1 MSQMQI
7 WESYRSLTRDSSV
20 KNKGIK
26 SDTFSRIVNY
36 AKPLNKDIS
45 YLIVIV
51 IVDAFLVVAQPLLF
65 KRIVDDGISAGNR
78 QIVITTAVLVAI
90 LAILSAGLSIVERL
104 FSSRIGEGL
113 ILTLR
118 SQVFDHVQSQPI
130 AFFTRTQTGSLIS
143 RVNGDVIGAQQA
155 FTSTLSGIV
164 SNGIS
169 LVVVLGTMF
178 FLSWTITLTSLVL
191 LPIFLIPAKYMGKKV
206 QSLSREQM
214 NLNSQMSQT
223 MNEKF
228 NVSGALLAKL
238 FGSPDKESNNFFVKA
253 SRVKD
258 IGIKIAMTNRIFFVA
273 LTTVATIATAIVYG
287 LGGVLVVDQTLTL
300 GTLLALT
307 ALLGRLYGPLTG
319 LSNVRVDVMTA
330 LVSFERVFEIL
341 DLKPIIKDPVSPSKL
356 PEGPLGIEFKNVSF
370 VYPTRKEVGIESL
383 ELANEDG
390 ASESNNEI
398 LKNLSIVMKPGTMT
412 ALVGPS
418 GSGKT
423 TISQLIS
430 RLYDPTKGEILL
442 GNVNIKQLS
451 REDIRD
457 NIGVVTQDS
466 HLFHDTIKNNLLY
479 AKSNAT
485 ENEMWHA
492 LESAQIK
499 EFISELPEKLNT
511 VVGDRGYRLSGGE
524 KQRIAIARVFLKQ
537 PRIIILDEATAHL
550 DNESEAEVQKA
561 LSSVLINRTSVV
573 IAHRLSTV
581 VAADQIAVIK
591 DGELLALD
599 THQNLL
605 VKNSLYADL
614 YNKQFEKTT

>member
-1 MSQMQI
+1 M

-26 SDTFSRIVNY
+26 SDTFNRIVKY

-45 YLIVIV
+45 YLVVIV

-78 QIVITTAVLVAI
+78 EVVITTALLVAV

-206 QSLSREQM
+206 QALSREQM

-228 NVSGALLAKL
+228 NVAGALLAKL

-253 SRVKD
+253 ERVKD

-287 LGGVLVVDQTLTL
+287 LGGVLVVDQALTL
-300 GTLLALT
+300 GTLLALA

-341 DLKPIIKDPVSPSKL
+341 DLKPLIKDPEVSKKL
-356 PEGPLGIEFKNVSF
+356 PEGPLGIRFKNVSF
-370 VYPTRKEVGIESL
+370 IYPTRKEVGIESL
-383 ELANEDG
+383 ELAKEDT
-390 ASESNNEI
+390 SLESNTEI
-398 LKNLSIVMKPGTMT
+398 LKNISIEMKPGTMT

-430 RLYDPTKGEILL
+430 RLYDPTKGEVLV
-442 GNVNIKQLS
+442 GEVNLKELS
-451 REDIRD
+451 RRDIRD
-457 NIGVVTQDS
+457 TIGVVTQDS

-479 AKSNAT
+479 AKSDAN
-485 ENEMWHA
+485 ENEIWQA

-499 EFISELPEKLNT
+499 DFVSDLPEKLNT

-581 VAADQIAVIK
+581 VSADQIAVIK

-605 VKNSLYADL
+605 MKNSVYADL
-614 YNKQFEKTT
+614 YNKQFEKSN

>member
-1 MSQMQI
+1 M

-26 SDTFSRIVNY
+26 SDTFNRIVKY

-45 YLIVIV
+45 YLVVIV

-65 KRIVDDGISAGNR
+65 KRIVDDGISAGDR
-78 QIVITTAVLVAI
+78 QIVITTAILVAI
-90 LAILSAGLSIVERL
+90 LAILSAGLSIIERL

-118 SQVFDHVQSQPI
+118 SQVFDHVQAQPI

-206 QSLSREQM
+206 QALSREQM

-228 NVSGALLAKL
+228 NVAGALLAKL

-253 SRVKD
+253 ERVKD

-287 LGGVLVVDQTLTL
+287 LGGVLVVDQALTL
-300 GTLLALT
+300 GTLLALA

-341 DLKPIIKDPVSPSKL
+341 DLKPLIKDPEISKSL
-356 PEGPLGIEFKNVSF
+356 PEGPLGVQFKNVSF
-370 VYPTRKEVGIESL
+370 IYPTRKEVGIESL
-383 ELANEDG
+383 ELANEDN
-390 ASESNNEI
+390 SIESNAEI
-398 LKNLSIVMKPGTMT
+398 LKNISLDMKPGTMT

-423 TISQLIS
+423 TISQLVS
-430 RLYDPTKGEILL
+430 RLYDPTKGEILI
-442 GNVNIKQLS
+442 GNINLKDLNRRS
-451 REDIRD
+451 IRD
-457 NIGVVTQDS
+457 TIGVVTQDS
-466 HLFHDTIKNNLLY
+466 HLFHDSIKNNLLY
-479 AKSNAT
+479 AKSDA
-485 ENEMWHA
+485 NEDEIWKA

-499 EFISELPEKLNT
+499 DFIAELPEKLNT

-550 DNESEAEVQKA
+550 DNESEAQVQKA
-561 LSSVLINRTSVV
+561 LSSVLFNRTSLV
-573 IAHRLSTV
+573 IAHRLSTIV
-581 VAADQIAVIK
+581 SADQIAVIK

-605 VKNSLYADL
+605 LKNSVYADL
-614 YNKQFEKTT
+614 YQKQFDKAI

>member
-1 MSQMQI
+1 M

-26 SDTFSRIVNY
+26 SDTFNRIVKY

-45 YLIVIV
+45 FLVVIV

-78 QIVITTAVLVAI
+78 QIVITTAILVAI
-90 LAILSAGLSIVERL
+90 LAILSAGLSIIERL

-118 SQVFDHVQSQPI
+118 SQVFDHVQAQPI

-206 QSLSREQM
+206 QALSREQM

-228 NVSGALLAKL
+228 NVAGALLAKL

-253 SRVKD
+253 ERVKD

-287 LGGVLVVDQTLTL
+287 LGGVLVVDQALTL
-300 GTLLALT
+300 GTLLALA

-341 DLKPIIKDPVSPSKL
+341 DLKPLIKDPEISKSL
-356 PEGPLGIEFKNVSF
+356 PEGSLGVQFKNVSF
-370 VYPTRKEVGIESL
+370 IYPTRKEVGIESL
-383 ELANEDG
+383 ELANEDN
-390 ASESNNEI
+390 SIESNAEI
-398 LKNLSIVMKPGTMT
+398 LKNISLDMKPGTMT

-423 TISQLIS
+423 TISQLVS
-430 RLYDPTKGEILL
+430 RLYDPTKGEILI
-442 GNVNIKQLS
+442 GNINLKDLNRRS
-451 REDIRD
+451 IRD
-457 NIGVVTQDS
+457 TIGVVTQDS
-466 HLFHDTIKNNLLY
+466 HLFHDSIKNNLLY
-479 AKSNAT
+479 AKSDA
-485 ENEMWHA
+485 NEDEIWKA

-499 EFISELPEKLNT
+499 DFIAELPEKLNT

-550 DNESEAEVQKA
+550 DNESEAQVQKA
-561 LSSVLINRTSVV
+561 LSSVLFNRTSLV
-573 IAHRLSTV
+573 IAHRLSTIV
-581 VAADQIAVIK
+581 SADQIAVIK

-605 VKNSLYADL
+605 LKNSVYADL
-614 YNKQFEKTT
+614 YQKQFDKAI

>member
-1 MSQMQI
+1 M

-45 YLIVIV
+45 YLILIV

-287 LGGVLVVDQTLTL
+287 LGGVLVVEQTLTL

-383 ELANEDG
+383 VLANEDG

-398 LKNLSIVMKPGTMT
+398 LKNISIVMKPGTMT

>member
-1 MSQMQI
+1 M

-287 LGGVLVVDQTLTL
+287 LGGVLVVEQTLTL

-398 LKNLSIVMKPGTMT
+398 LKNISIVMKPGTMT

-430 RLYDPTKGEILL
+430 RLYDPTKGEILI

>member
-1 MSQMQI
+1 MSQMQM

-26 SDTFSRIVNY
+26 SDTFNRIVKY

-45 YLIVIV
+45 YLVVIV

-65 KRIVDDGISAGNR
+65 KRIVDDGISASNR
-78 QIVITTAVLVAI
+78 EIVITTALLVAV

-206 QSLSREQM
+206 QALSREQM

-228 NVSGALLAKL
+228 NVAGALLAKL

-253 SRVKD
+253 ERVKD

-287 LGGVLVVDQTLTL
+287 LGGVLVVDQALTL
-300 GTLLALT
+300 GTLLALA

-341 DLKPIIKDPVSPSKL
+341 DLKPLIKDPEVSKKL
-356 PEGPLGIEFKNVSF
+356 PEGPLGIRFKNVSF
-370 VYPTRKEVGIESL
+370 IYPTRKEVGIESL
-383 ELANEDG
+383 ELAKEDT
-390 ASESNNEI
+390 SLESNTEI
-398 LKNLSIVMKPGTMT
+398 LKNISIEMKPGTMT

-430 RLYDPTKGEILL
+430 RLYDPTKGEVLV
-442 GNVNIKQLS
+442 GEVNLKELS
-451 REDIRD
+451 RRDIRD
-457 NIGVVTQDS
+457 TIGVVTQDS

-479 AKSNAT
+479 AKSDST
-485 ENEMWHA
+485 ENEIWQA

-499 EFISELPEKLNT
+499 DFVSDLPEKLNT

-581 VAADQIAVIK
+581 VSADQIAVIK

-605 VKNSLYADL
+605 MKNSVYADL
-614 YNKQFEKTT
+614 YNKQFEKSN

>member
-1 MSQMQI
+1 M

-26 SDTFSRIVNY
+26 SDTFNRIVKY

-45 YLIVIV
+45 YLVVIV

-78 QIVITTAVLVAI
+78 EVVITTALLVAV

-206 QSLSREQM
+206 QALSREQM

-228 NVSGALLAKL
+228 NVAGALLAKL

-253 SRVKD
+253 ERVKD

-287 LGGVLVVDQTLTL
+287 LGGVLVVDQALTL
-300 GTLLALT
+300 GTLLALA

-341 DLKPIIKDPVSPSKL
+341 DLKPLIKDPEVSKKL
-356 PEGPLGIEFKNVSF
+356 PEGPLGIRFKNVSF
-370 VYPTRKEVGIESL
+370 IYPTRKEVGIESL
-383 ELANEDG
+383 ELTKEDT
-390 ASESNNEI
+390 SLESNTEI
-398 LKNLSIVMKPGTMT
+398 LKNISIEMKPGTMT

-430 RLYDPTKGEILL
+430 RLYDPTKGEVLV
-442 GNVNIKQLS
+442 GEVNLKELS
-451 REDIRD
+451 RRDIRD
-457 NIGVVTQDS
+457 TIGVVTQDS

-479 AKSNAT
+479 AKSDST
-485 ENEMWHA
+485 ENEIWQA

-499 EFISELPEKLNT
+499 DFVSDLPEKLNT

-581 VAADQIAVIK
+581 VSADQIAVIK

-605 VKNSLYADL
+605 LKNSVYADL
-614 YNKQFEKTT
+614 YNKQFEKSN

>member
-1 MSQMQI
+1 MSQMQM

-26 SDTFSRIVNY
+26 SDTFNRIVKY

-45 YLIVIV
+45 YLVVIV

-78 QIVITTAVLVAI
+78 EIVITTALLVAV

-206 QSLSREQM
+206 QALSREQM

-228 NVSGALLAKL
+228 NVAGALLAKL
-238 FGSPDKESNNFFVKA
+238 FGSPDKESINFFVKA
-253 SRVKD
+253 ERVKD

-287 LGGVLVVDQTLTL
+287 LGGVLVVDQALTL
-300 GTLLALT
+300 GTLLALA

-341 DLKPIIKDPVSPSKL
+341 DLKPLIKDPEVSKKL
-356 PEGPLGIEFKNVSF
+356 PEGPLGIRFKNVSF
-370 VYPTRKEVGIESL
+370 IYPTRKEVGIESL
-383 ELANEDG
+383 ELAKEDT
-390 ASESNNEI
+390 SLESNTEI
-398 LKNLSIVMKPGTMT
+398 LKNISIEMKPGTMT

-430 RLYDPTKGEILL
+430 RLYDPTKGEVLV
-442 GNVNIKQLS
+442 GEVNLKELS
-451 REDIRD
+451 RKDIRD
-457 NIGVVTQDS
+457 TIGVVTQDS

-479 AKSNAT
+479 AKSDAN
-485 ENEMWHA
+485 ENEIWQA

-499 EFISELPEKLNT
+499 DFVSDLPEKLNT

-581 VAADQIAVIK
+581 VSADQIAVIK

-605 VKNSLYADL
+605 LKNSVYADL
-614 YNKQFEKTT
+614 YNKQFEKSN

>member
-1 MSQMQI
+1 M

-26 SDTFSRIVNY
+26 SDTFNRIVKY

-45 YLIVIV
+45 YLVVIV

-78 QIVITTAVLVAI
+78 EIVITTALLVAV

-206 QSLSREQM
+206 QALSREQM

-228 NVSGALLAKL
+228 NVAGALLAKL

-253 SRVKD
+253 ERVKD

-287 LGGVLVVDQTLTL
+287 LGGVLVVDQALTL
-300 GTLLALT
+300 GTLLALA

-341 DLKPIIKDPVSPSKL
+341 DLKPLIKDPEVSKKL
-356 PEGPLGIEFKNVSF
+356 PEGPLGIRFKNVSF
-370 VYPTRKEVGIESL
+370 IYPTRKEVGIESL
-383 ELANEDG
+383 ELTKEDT
-390 ASESNNEI
+390 SLESNTEI
-398 LKNLSIVMKPGTMT
+398 LKNISIEMKPGTMT

-430 RLYDPTKGEILL
+430 RLYDPTKGEVLV
-442 GNVNIKQLS
+442 GEVNLKELS
-451 REDIRD
+451 RRDIRD
-457 NIGVVTQDS
+457 TIGVVTQDS

-479 AKSNAT
+479 AKSDST
-485 ENEMWHA
+485 ENEIWQA

-499 EFISELPEKLNT
+499 DFVSDLPEKLNT

-581 VAADQIAVIK
+581 VSADQIAVIK

-605 VKNSLYADL
+605 LKNSVYADL
-614 YNKQFEKTT
+614 YNKQFEKSN

>member
-1 MSQMQI
+1 M

-383 ELANEDG
+383 VLANEDG

>member
-1 MSQMQI
+1 M

-26 SDTFSRIVNY
+26 SDTFNRIVKY

-45 YLIVIV
+45 YLVVIV

-78 QIVITTAVLVAI
+78 QIVITTAILVAI
-90 LAILSAGLSIVERL
+90 LAVLSAGLSIIERL

-118 SQVFDHVQSQPI
+118 SQVFDHVQAQPV

-206 QSLSREQM
+206 QALSREQM

-228 NVSGALLAKL
+228 NVAGALLAKL

-253 SRVKD
+253 ERVKD

-287 LGGVLVVDQTLTL
+287 LGGVLVVDQALTL
-300 GTLLALT
+300 GTLLALA

-341 DLKPIIKDPVSPSKL
+341 DLKPLIKDPEISKSL
-356 PEGPLGIEFKNVSF
+356 PEGPLGVQFKNVSF
-370 VYPTRKEVGIESL
+370 IYPTRKEVGIESL
-383 ELANEDG
+383 ELANEDN
-390 ASESNNEI
+390 SIESNAEI
-398 LKNLSIVMKPGTMT
+398 LKNISLNMKPGTMT

-423 TISQLIS
+423 TISQLVS
-430 RLYDPTKGEILL
+430 RLYDPTKGEILI
-442 GNVNIKQLS
+442 GNINLKDLNRRS
-451 REDIRD
+451 IRD
-457 NIGVVTQDS
+457 TIGVVTQDS

-479 AKSNAT
+479 AKSDA
-485 ENEMWHA
+485 NEDEIWKA

-499 EFISELPEKLNT
+499 DFIAELPEKLNT

-550 DNESEAEVQKA
+550 DNESEAQVQKA
-561 LSSVLINRTSVV
+561 LSSVLFNRTSLV
-573 IAHRLSTV
+573 IAHRLSTIV
-581 VAADQIAVIK
+581 SADQIAVIK
-591 DGELLALD
+591 DGELLDLD

-605 VKNSLYADL
+605 LKNSVYADL
-614 YNKQFEKTT
+614 YQKQFDKAI

>member
-1 MSQMQI
+1 M

-287 LGGVLVVDQTLTL
+287 LGGVLVVEQTLTL

-398 LKNLSIVMKPGTMT
+398 LKNISIVMKPGTMT

-442 GNVNIKQLS
+442 GNVNIKQIS

>member
-1 MSQMQI
+1 M

-26 SDTFSRIVNY
+26 SDTFNRIVKY

-45 YLIVIV
+45 FLVVIV

-78 QIVITTAVLVAI
+78 QIVITTAILVAI
-90 LAILSAGLSIVERL
+90 LAILSAGLSIIERL

-118 SQVFDHVQSQPI
+118 SQVFDHVQAQPV

-206 QSLSREQM
+206 QALSREQM

-228 NVSGALLAKL
+228 NVAGALLAKL

-253 SRVKD
+253 ERVKD

-287 LGGVLVVDQTLTL
+287 LGGVLVVDQALTL
-300 GTLLALT
+300 GTLLALA

-341 DLKPIIKDPVSPSKL
+341 DLKPLIKDPEISKSL
-356 PEGPLGIEFKNVSF
+356 PEGPLGVQFKNVSF
-370 VYPTRKEVGIESL
+370 IYPTRKEVGIESL
-383 ELANEDG
+383 ELANEDN
-390 ASESNNEI
+390 SIESNAEI
-398 LKNLSIVMKPGTMT
+398 LKNISLDMKPGTMT

-423 TISQLIS
+423 TISQLVS
-430 RLYDPTKGEILL
+430 RLYDPTKGEILI
-442 GNVNIKQLS
+442 GNINLKDLNRRS
-451 REDIRD
+451 IRD
-457 NIGVVTQDS
+457 TIGVVTQDS

-479 AKSNAT
+479 AKSDA
-485 ENEMWHA
+485 NEDEIWKA

-499 EFISELPEKLNT
+499 DFIAELPEKLNT

-550 DNESEAEVQKA
+550 DNESEAQVQKA
-561 LSSVLINRTSVV
+561 LSSVLFNRTSLV
-573 IAHRLSTV
+573 IAHRLSTIV
-581 VAADQIAVIK
+581 SADQIAVIK

-605 VKNSLYADL
+605 LKNSVYADL
-614 YNKQFEKTT
+614 YQKQFDKAI

>member
-1 MSQMQI
+1 M
-7 WESYRSLTRDSSV
+7 WESYRSLIRDSSV

-26 SDTFSRIVNY
+26 SDTFNRIVKY

-45 YLIVIV
+45 YLVVIV

-78 QIVITTAVLVAI
+78 EIVITTALLVAV

-206 QSLSREQM
+206 QALSREQM

-228 NVSGALLAKL
+228 NVAGALLAKL

-253 SRVKD
+253 ERVKD

-287 LGGVLVVDQTLTL
+287 LGGVLVVDQALTL
-300 GTLLALT
+300 GTLLALA

-341 DLKPIIKDPVSPSKL
+341 DLKPLIKDPEVSKKL
-356 PEGPLGIEFKNVSF
+356 PEGPLGIRFKNVSF
-370 VYPTRKEVGIESL
+370 IYPTRKEVGIESL
-383 ELANEDG
+383 ELAKEDT
-390 ASESNNEI
+390 SLESNTEI
-398 LKNLSIVMKPGTMT
+398 LKNISIEMKPGTMT

-423 TISQLIS
+423 TMSQLIT
-430 RLYDPTKGEILL
+430 RLYDPTKGEVLV
-442 GNVNIKQLS
+442 GEVNLKELS
-451 REDIRD
+451 RRDIRD
-457 NIGVVTQDS
+457 TIGVVTQDS

-479 AKSNAT
+479 AKSDST
-485 ENEMWHA
+485 ENEIWQA

-499 EFISELPEKLNT
+499 DFVSDLPEKLNT

-581 VAADQIAVIK
+581 VSADQIAVIK

-605 VKNSLYADL
+605 LKNSVYADL
-614 YNKQFEKTT
+614 YNKQFEKSN

>member
-1 MSQMQI
+1 M

-26 SDTFSRIVNY
+26 SDTFNRIVKY

-45 YLIVIV
+45 YLVVIV

-78 QIVITTAVLVAI
+78 EVVITTALLVAL

-206 QSLSREQM
+206 QALSREQM

-228 NVSGALLAKL
+228 NVAGALLAKL

-253 SRVKD
+253 ERVKD

-287 LGGVLVVDQTLTL
+287 LGGVLVVDQALTL
-300 GTLLALT
+300 GTLLALA

-341 DLKPIIKDPVSPSKL
+341 DLKPLIKDPEVSKKL
-356 PEGPLGIEFKNVSF
+356 PEGPLGIRFKNVSF
-370 VYPTRKEVGIESL
+370 IYPTRKEVGIESL
-383 ELANEDG
+383 ELAKEDT
-390 ASESNNEI
+390 SLESNTEI
-398 LKNLSIVMKPGTMT
+398 LKNISIEMKPGTMT

-430 RLYDPTKGEILL
+430 RLYDPTKGEVLV
-442 GNVNIKQLS
+442 GEVNLKELS
-451 REDIRD
+451 RRDIRD
-457 NIGVVTQDS
+457 TIGVVTQDS

-479 AKSNAT
+479 AKSDST
-485 ENEMWHA
+485 ENEIWQA

-499 EFISELPEKLNT
+499 DFVSDLPEKLNT

-581 VAADQIAVIK
+581 VSADQIAVIK

-605 VKNSLYADL
+605 LKNSVYADL
-614 YNKQFEKTT
+614 YNKQFEKSN

>member
-1 MSQMQI
+1 M

-26 SDTFSRIVNY
+26 SDTFNRIVKY

-45 YLIVIV
+45 FLVVIV

-78 QIVITTAVLVAI
+78 QIVITTAILVAI
-90 LAILSAGLSIVERL
+90 LAILSAGLSIIERL

-118 SQVFDHVQSQPI
+118 SQVFDHVQAQPI

-206 QSLSREQM
+206 QALSREQM

-228 NVSGALLAKL
+228 NVAGALLAKL

-253 SRVKD
+253 ERVKD

-287 LGGVLVVDQTLTL
+287 LGGVLVVDQALTL
-300 GTLLALT
+300 GTLLALA

-341 DLKPIIKDPVSPSKL
+341 DLKPLIKDPEISKSL
-356 PEGPLGIEFKNVSF
+356 PEGPLGVQFKNVSF
-370 VYPTRKEVGIESL
+370 IYPTRKEVGIESL
-383 ELANEDG
+383 ELANEDN
-390 ASESNNEI
+390 SIESNAEI
-398 LKNLSIVMKPGTMT
+398 LKNISLDMKPGTMT

-423 TISQLIS
+423 TISQLVS
-430 RLYDPTKGEILL
+430 RLYDPTKGEILI
-442 GNVNIKQLS
+442 GNINLKELNRRS
-451 REDIRD
+451 IRD
-457 NIGVVTQDS
+457 TIGVVTQDS

-479 AKSNAT
+479 AKSDA
-485 ENEMWHA
+485 NEDEIWKA

-499 EFISELPEKLNT
+499 DFIAELPEKLNT

-550 DNESEAEVQKA
+550 DNESEAQVQKA
-561 LSSVLINRTSVV
+561 LSSVLFNRTSLV
-573 IAHRLSTV
+573 IAHRLSTIV
-581 VAADQIAVIK
+581 SADQIAVIK

-605 VKNSLYADL
+605 LKNSVYADL
-614 YNKQFEKTT
+614 YQKQFDKAI

>member
-1 MSQMQI
+1 M

-26 SDTFSRIVNY
+26 SDTFNRIVKY

-45 YLIVIV
+45 YLVVIV

-78 QIVITTAVLVAI
+78 EIVITTALLVAV

-206 QSLSREQM
+206 QALSREQM

-228 NVSGALLAKL
+228 NVAGALLAKL

-253 SRVKD
+253 ERVKD

-287 LGGVLVVDQTLTL
+287 LGGVLVVDQALTL
-300 GTLLALT
+300 GTLLALA

-341 DLKPIIKDPVSPSKL
+341 DLKPLIKDPEVSKKL
-356 PEGPLGIEFKNVSF
+356 PEGPLGIRLKNVSF
-370 VYPTRKEVGIESL
+370 IYPTRKEVGIESL
-383 ELANEDG
+383 ELAKEDT
-390 ASESNNEI
+390 SLESNTEI
-398 LKNLSIVMKPGTMT
+398 LKNISIEMKPGTMT

-430 RLYDPTKGEILL
+430 RLYDPTKGEVLV
-442 GNVNIKQLS
+442 GEVNLKELS
-451 REDIRD
+451 RRDIRD
-457 NIGVVTQDS
+457 TIGVVTQDS

-479 AKSNAT
+479 AKSDST
-485 ENEMWHA
+485 ENEIWQA

-499 EFISELPEKLNT
+499 DFVSDLPEKLNT

-581 VAADQIAVIK
+581 VSADQIAVIK

-605 VKNSLYADL
+605 LKNSVYADL
-614 YNKQFEKTT
+614 YNKQFEKSN

>member
-1 MSQMQI
+1 M

-287 LGGVLVVDQTLTL
+287 LGGVLVVEQTLTL

-398 LKNLSIVMKPGTMT
+398 LKNISIVMKPGTMT

-511 VVGDRGYRLSGGE
+511 VVGDRGFRLSGGE

>member
-1 MSQMQI
+1 M

-26 SDTFSRIVNY
+26 SDTFNRIVKY

-45 YLIVIV
+45 YLVVIV

-78 QIVITTAVLVAI
+78 EIVITTALLVAV

-206 QSLSREQM
+206 QALSREQM

-228 NVSGALLAKL
+228 NVAGALLAKL

-253 SRVKD
+253 ERVKD

-273 LTTVATIATAIVYG
+273 LMTVATIATAIVYG
-287 LGGVLVVDQTLTL
+287 LGGVLVVDQALTL
-300 GTLLALT
+300 GTLLALA

-341 DLKPIIKDPVSPSKL
+341 DLKPLIKDPEVSKKL
-356 PEGPLGIEFKNVSF
+356 PEGPLGIRFKNVSF
-370 VYPTRKEVGIESL
+370 IYPTRKEVGIESL
-383 ELANEDG
+383 ELAKEDT
-390 ASESNNEI
+390 SLESNTEI
-398 LKNLSIVMKPGTMT
+398 LKNISIAMKPGTMT

-430 RLYDPTKGEILL
+430 RLYDPTKGEVLV
-442 GNVNIKQLS
+442 GEVNLKELS
-451 REDIRD
+451 RRDIRD
-457 NIGVVTQDS
+457 TIGVVTQDS

-479 AKSNAT
+479 AKSDST
-485 ENEMWHA
+485 ENEIWQA

-499 EFISELPEKLNT
+499 DFVSDLPEKLNT

-581 VAADQIAVIK
+581 VSADQIAVIK

-605 VKNSLYADL
+605 LKNSVYADL
-614 YNKQFEKTT
+614 YNKQFEKSN

>member
-1 MSQMQI
+1 M

-26 SDTFSRIVNY
+26 SDTFNRIVKY

-45 YLIVIV
+45 YLVVIV

-78 QIVITTAVLVAI
+78 EIVITTALLVAV

-206 QSLSREQM
+206 QALSREQM

-228 NVSGALLAKL
+228 NVAGALLAKL

-253 SRVKD
+253 ERVKD

-287 LGGVLVVDQTLTL
+287 LGGVLVVDQALTL
-300 GTLLALT
+300 GTLLALA

-341 DLKPIIKDPVSPSKL
+341 DLKPLIKDPEVSKKL
-356 PEGPLGIEFKNVSF
+356 PEGPLGIRFKNVSF
-370 VYPTRKEVGIESL
+370 IYPTRKEVGIESL
-383 ELANEDG
+383 ELAKEDT
-390 ASESNNEI
+390 SLESNTEI
-398 LKNLSIVMKPGTMT
+398 LKNISIEMKPGTMT

-430 RLYDPTKGEILL
+430 RLYDPTKGEVLV
-442 GNVNIKQLS
+442 GEVNLKELS
-451 REDIRD
+451 RKDIRD
-457 NIGVVTQDS
+457 TIGVVTQDS

-479 AKSNAT
+479 AKSDAN
-485 ENEMWHA
+485 ENEIWQA

-499 EFISELPEKLNT
+499 DFVSDLPEKLNT

-581 VAADQIAVIK
+581 VSADQIAVIK

-605 VKNSLYADL
+605 MKNSVYADL
-614 YNKQFEKTT
+614 YNKQFEKSN

>member
-1 MSQMQI
+1 M

-26 SDTFSRIVNY
+26 SDTFNRIVKY

-45 YLIVIV
+45 YLVVIV

-78 QIVITTAVLVAI
+78 EIVITTALLVAV

-206 QSLSREQM
+206 QALSREQM

-228 NVSGALLAKL
+228 NVAGALLAKL

-253 SRVKD
+253 ERVKD

-287 LGGVLVVDQTLTL
+287 LGGVLVVDQALTL
-300 GTLLALT
+300 GTLLALA

-341 DLKPIIKDPVSPSKL
+341 DLKPLIKDPEVSKTL
-356 PEGPLGIEFKNVSF
+356 PEGPLGIRFKNVSF
-370 VYPTRKEVGIESL
+370 IYPTRKEVGIESL
-383 ELANEDG
+383 ELAKEDT
-390 ASESNNEI
+390 SLESNTEI
-398 LKNLSIVMKPGTMT
+398 LKNISIEMKPGTMT

-430 RLYDPTKGEILL
+430 RLYDPTKGEVLV
-442 GNVNIKQLS
+442 GEVNLKELS
-451 REDIRD
+451 RKDIRD
-457 NIGVVTQDS
+457 TIGVVTQDS

-479 AKSNAT
+479 AKSDAN
-485 ENEMWHA
+485 ENEIWQA

-499 EFISELPEKLNT
+499 DFVSDLPEKLNT

-581 VAADQIAVIK
+581 VSADQIAVIK

-605 VKNSLYADL
+605 MKNSVYADL
-614 YNKQFEKTT
+614 YNKQFEKSN

>member
-1 MSQMQI
+1 M

-26 SDTFSRIVNY
+26 SDTFNRIVKY
-36 AKPLNKDIS
+36 AKPLNRDIS
-45 YLIVIV
+45 YLVLIV

-78 QIVITTAVLVAI
+78 QIVITTAVLVAV
-90 LAILSAGLSIVERL
+90 LAILSAGLSIIERL

-169 LVVVLGTMF
+169 LAVVLGTMF
-178 FLSWTITLTSLVL
+178 FLSWSITLTSLVL

-228 NVSGALLAKL
+228 NVAGALLAKL
-238 FGSPDKESNNFFVKA
+238 FGSPDKESNNFYVKA
-253 SRVKD
+253 ARVKD

-287 LGGVLVVDQTLTL
+287 LGGVLVVDQALTL
-300 GTLLALT
+300 GTLLALA

-341 DLKPIIKDPVSPSKL
+341 DLRPLIKDPEVSKTL
-356 PEGPLGIEFKNVSF
+356 PQGPLEIQFKNVSF
-370 VYPTRKEVGIESL
+370 IYPTRKEVGIESL
-383 ELANEDG
+383 ELNKEDTTI
-390 ASESNNEI
+390 ESNIEI
-398 LKNLSIVMKPGTMT
+398 LKNISIEMKPGTMT

-423 TISQLIS
+423 TISQLI
-430 RLYDPTKGEILL
+430 
-442 GNVNIKQLS
+442 
-451 REDIRD
+451 
-457 NIGVVTQDS
+457 
-466 HLFHDTIKNNLLY
+466 
-479 AKSNAT
+479 
-485 ENEMWHA
+485 
-492 LESAQIK
+492 
-499 EFISELPEKLNT
+499 
-511 VVGDRGYRLSGGE
+511 
-524 KQRIAIARVFLKQ
+524 
-537 PRIIILDEATAHL
+537 
-550 DNESEAEVQKA
+550 
-561 LSSVLINRTSVV
+561 
-573 IAHRLSTV
+573 
-581 VAADQIAVIK
+581 
-591 DGELLALD
+591 
-599 THQNLL
+599 
-605 VKNSLYADL
+605 
-614 YNKQFEKTT
+614 

>member
-1 MSQMQI
+1 M

-45 YLIVIV
+45 YLIIIV

-605 VKNSLYADL
+605 IKNSLYADL

>member
-1 MSQMQI
+1 MSQMQM

-20 KNKGIK
+20 KKKGIK
-26 SDTFSRIVNY
+26 SDTFGRIVDY

-45 YLIVIV
+45 FLVLIVI
-51 IVDAFLVVAQPLLF
+51 IDAFLVVAQPLLF
-65 KRIVDDGISAGNR
+65 KRIVDNGISAGNK
-78 QIVITTAVLVAI
+78 QIVISTAILVAI

-238 FGSPDKESNNFFVKA
+238 FGSPEKESNNFFVKA

-287 LGGVLVVDQTLTL
+287 LGGVLVVEQTLTL

-341 DLKPIIKDPVSPSKL
+341 DLKPLIKDPVSPRKL
-356 PEGPLGIEFKNVSF
+356 PDGPLGIEFKNVSF

-383 ELANEDG
+383 ELAND
-390 ASESNNEI
+390 ESSIESSNEI
-398 LKNLSIVMKPGTMT
+398 LKNISIVMKPGTMT

-442 GNVNIKQLS
+442 GTVNIKEIS

-485 ENEMWHA
+485 EDEMWDA

-605 VKNSLYADL
+605 MKNSVYADL
-614 YNKQFEKTT
+614 YNKQFEKSI

>member
-1 MSQMQI
+1 M

-26 SDTFSRIVNY
+26 SDTFNRIVKY

-45 YLIVIV
+45 YLVVIV

-78 QIVITTAVLVAI
+78 EIVITTALLVAV

-130 AFFTRTQTGSLIS
+130 VFFTRTQTGSLIS

-206 QSLSREQM
+206 QALSREQM

-228 NVSGALLAKL
+228 NVAGALLAKL

-253 SRVKD
+253 ERVKD

-287 LGGVLVVDQTLTL
+287 LGGVLVVDQALTL
-300 GTLLALT
+300 GTLLALA

-341 DLKPIIKDPVSPSKL
+341 DLKPLIKDPEVSKKL
-356 PEGPLGIEFKNVSF
+356 PEGPLGIRFKNVSF
-370 VYPTRKEVGIESL
+370 IYPTRKEVGIESL
-383 ELANEDG
+383 ELAKEDT
-390 ASESNNEI
+390 SLESNTEI
-398 LKNLSIVMKPGTMT
+398 LKNISIEMKPGTMT

-430 RLYDPTKGEILL
+430 RLYDPTKGEVLV
-442 GNVNIKQLS
+442 GEVNLKELS
-451 REDIRD
+451 RRDIRD
-457 NIGVVTQDS
+457 TIGVVTQDS

-479 AKSNAT
+479 AKSDST
-485 ENEMWHA
+485 ENEIWQA

-499 EFISELPEKLNT
+499 DFVSDLPEKLNT

-581 VAADQIAVIK
+581 VSADQIAVIK
-591 DGELLALD
+591 DGELLSLD

-605 VKNSLYADL
+605 MKNSVYADL
-614 YNKQFEKTT
+614 YNKQFEKSN

>member
-26 SDTFSRIVNY
+26 SDTFNRIVRY
-36 AKPLNKDIS
+36 AKPLNKDIT
-45 YLIVIV
+45 YLVLIV

-65 KRIVDDGISAGNR
+65 KRIVDDGISAGNK
-78 QIVITTAVLVAI
+78 QIVITTAVLVAV
-90 LAILSAGLSIVERL
+90 LAILSAGLSIIERL

-178 FLSWTITLTSLVL
+178 FLSWSITLTSLVL

-206 QSLSREQM
+206 QALSREQM

-238 FGSPDKESNNFFVKA
+238 FGSPEKESKNFFEKA

-287 LGGVLVVDQTLTL
+287 LGGVLVVEKTLTI
-300 GTLLALT
+300 GTLLALA

-341 DLKPIIKDPVSPSKL
+341 DLKPLIKDPVAPKKL
-356 PEGPLGIEFKNVSF
+356 PDSPLGIEFKNVTF
-370 VYPTRKEVGIESL
+370 IYPTRKEVGIESL
-383 ELANEDG
+383 ELTNQEN
-390 ASESNNEI
+390 SIESNTEV
-398 LKNLSIVMKPGTMT
+398 LKNISLVMKPGSMT

-423 TISQLIS
+423 TLSQLIS
-430 RLYDPTKGEILL
+430 RIYDPTSGEVLI
-442 GNVNIKQLS
+442 GDTNVKDIS
-451 REDIRD
+451 RIDIRD

-479 AKSNAT
+479 AKSTAS
-485 ENEMWHA
+485 EDEMWQA

-581 VAADQIAVIK
+581 ISADQIAVIK
-591 DGELLALD
+591 DGELIALD

-605 VKNSLYADL
+605 ATNSVYADL
-614 YNKQFEKTT
+614 YNKQFEKSI

>member
-1 MSQMQI
+1 M

-26 SDTFSRIVNY
+26 SDTFNRIVKY

-45 YLIVIV
+45 YLVVIV

-78 QIVITTAVLVAI
+78 EVVITTALLVAV

-206 QSLSREQM
+206 QALSREQM

-228 NVSGALLAKL
+228 NVAGALLAKL

-253 SRVKD
+253 ERVKD

-287 LGGVLVVDQTLTL
+287 LGGVLVVDQALTL
-300 GTLLALT
+300 GTLLALA

-341 DLKPIIKDPVSPSKL
+341 DLKPLIKDPEVSKKL
-356 PEGPLGIEFKNVSF
+356 PEGPLGIRFKNVSF
-370 VYPTRKEVGIESL
+370 IYPTRKEVGIESL
-383 ELANEDG
+383 ELAKEDT
-390 ASESNNEI
+390 SLESNTEI
-398 LKNLSIVMKPGTMT
+398 LKNISIEMKPGTMT

-430 RLYDPTKGEILL
+430 RLYDPTKGEVLV
-442 GNVNIKQLS
+442 GEVNLKELS
-451 REDIRD
+451 RRDIRD
-457 NIGVVTQDS
+457 TIGVVTQDS

-479 AKSNAT
+479 AKSDST
-485 ENEMWHA
+485 ENEIWQA

-499 EFISELPEKLNT
+499 DFVSDLPEKLNT

-581 VAADQIAVIK
+581 VSADQIAVIK

-605 VKNSLYADL
+605 LKNSVYADL
-614 YNKQFEKTT
+614 YNKQFEKSN

>member
-1 MSQMQI
+1 M

-26 SDTFSRIVNY
+26 SDTFNRIVKY

-45 YLIVIV
+45 FLVVIV

-65 KRIVDDGISAGNR
+65 KRIVDDGISAGDR
-78 QIVITTAVLVAI
+78 QIVITTAILVAI
-90 LAILSAGLSIVERL
+90 LAILSAGLSIIERL

-118 SQVFDHVQSQPI
+118 SQVFDHVQAQPI

-206 QSLSREQM
+206 QALSREQM

-228 NVSGALLAKL
+228 NVAGALLAKL

-253 SRVKD
+253 ERVKD

-287 LGGVLVVDQTLTL
+287 LGGVLVVDQALTL
-300 GTLLALT
+300 GTLLALA

-341 DLKPIIKDPVSPSKL
+341 DLKPLIKDPEISKSL
-356 PEGPLGIEFKNVSF
+356 PEGPLGVQFKNVSF
-370 VYPTRKEVGIESL
+370 IYPTRKEVGIESL
-383 ELANEDG
+383 ELANEDN
-390 ASESNNEI
+390 SIESNAEI
-398 LKNLSIVMKPGTMT
+398 LKNISLDMKPGTMT

-423 TISQLIS
+423 TISQLVS
-430 RLYDPTKGEILL
+430 RLYDPNKGEILI
-442 GNVNIKQLS
+442 GNINLKELNRRS
-451 REDIRD
+451 IRD
-457 NIGVVTQDS
+457 TIGVVTQDS

-479 AKSNAT
+479 AKSDA
-485 ENEMWHA
+485 NEDEIWKA

-499 EFISELPEKLNT
+499 DFIAELPEKLNT

-550 DNESEAEVQKA
+550 DNESEAQVQKA
-561 LSSVLINRTSVV
+561 LSSVLFNRTSLV
-573 IAHRLSTV
+573 IAHRLSTIV
-581 VAADQIAVIK
+581 SADQIAVIK
-591 DGELLALD
+591 DGELLDLD

-605 VKNSLYADL
+605 LKNSVYADL
-614 YNKQFEKTT
+614 YQKQFDKAI

>member
-1 MSQMQI
+1 M

-26 SDTFSRIVNY
+26 SDTFNRIVKY

-45 YLIVIV
+45 FLVVIV

-78 QIVITTAVLVAI
+78 QIVITTAILVAI
-90 LAILSAGLSIVERL
+90 LAILSAGLSIIERL

-118 SQVFDHVQSQPI
+118 SQVFDHVQAQPI

-206 QSLSREQM
+206 QALSREQM

-228 NVSGALLAKL
+228 NVAGALLAKL

-253 SRVKD
+253 ERVKD

-287 LGGVLVVDQTLTL
+287 LGGVLVVDQALTL
-300 GTLLALT
+300 GTLLALA

-341 DLKPIIKDPVSPSKL
+341 DLKPLIKDPEISKSL
-356 PEGPLGIEFKNVSF
+356 PEGPLGVQFKNVSF
-370 VYPTRKEVGIESL
+370 IYPTRKEVGIESL
-383 ELANEDG
+383 ELANEDN
-390 ASESNNEI
+390 SIESNAEI
-398 LKNLSIVMKPGTMT
+398 LKNISLDMKPGTMT

-423 TISQLIS
+423 TISQLVS
-430 RLYDPTKGEILL
+430 RLYDPTKGEILI
-442 GNVNIKQLS
+442 GNINLKDLNRRS
-451 REDIRD
+451 IRD
-457 NIGVVTQDS
+457 TIGVVTQDS
-466 HLFHDTIKNNLLY
+466 HLFHDSIKNNLLY
-479 AKSNAT
+479 AKSDA
-485 ENEMWHA
+485 NEDEIWKA

-499 EFISELPEKLNT
+499 DFIAELPEKLNT

-550 DNESEAEVQKA
+550 DNESEAQVQKA
-561 LSSVLINRTSVV
+561 LSSVLFNRTSLV
-573 IAHRLSTV
+573 IAHRLSTIV
-581 VAADQIAVIK
+581 SADQIAVIK

-605 VKNSLYADL
+605 LKNSVYADL
-614 YNKQFEKTT
+614 YQKQFDKAI

>member
-1 MSQMQI
+1 M

-26 SDTFSRIVNY
+26 SDTFSRIVKY

-287 LGGVLVVDQTLTL
+287 LGGVLVVEQTLTL

-398 LKNLSIVMKPGTMT
+398 LKNISIVMKPGTMT

-451 REDIRD
+451 RKDIRD

>member
-1 MSQMQI
+1 M

-26 SDTFSRIVNY
+26 SDTFNRIVKY

-45 YLIVIV
+45 YLVVIV

-78 QIVITTAVLVAI
+78 EIVITTALLVAV

-206 QSLSREQM
+206 QALSREQM

-228 NVSGALLAKL
+228 NVAGALLAKL

-253 SRVKD
+253 ERVKD

-287 LGGVLVVDQTLTL
+287 LGGVLVVDQALTL
-300 GTLLALT
+300 GTLLALA

-341 DLKPIIKDPVSPSKL
+341 DLKPLIKDPEVSKKL
-356 PEGPLGIEFKNVSF
+356 PEGPLGIRFKNVSF
-370 VYPTRKEVGIESL
+370 IYPTRKEVGIESL
-383 ELANEDG
+383 ELAKEDT
-390 ASESNNEI
+390 SLESNTEI
-398 LKNLSIVMKPGTMT
+398 LKNISIAMKPGTMT

-430 RLYDPTKGEILL
+430 RLYDPTKGEVLV
-442 GNVNIKQLS
+442 GEVNLKELS
-451 REDIRD
+451 RRDIRD
-457 NIGVVTQDS
+457 TIGVVTQDS

-479 AKSNAT
+479 AKSDST
-485 ENEMWHA
+485 ENEIWQA

-499 EFISELPEKLNT
+499 DFVSDLPEKLNT

-581 VAADQIAVIK
+581 VSADQIAVIK

-605 VKNSLYADL
+605 LKNSVYADL
-614 YNKQFEKTT
+614 YNKQFEKSN

>member
-1 MSQMQI
+1 M

-26 SDTFSRIVNY
+26 SDTFNRIVKY

-45 YLIVIV
+45 YLVVIV

-65 KRIVDDGISAGNR
+65 KRIVDDGISASNR
-78 QIVITTAVLVAI
+78 EIVITTALLVAV

-191 LPIFLIPAKYMGKKV
+191 LPIFLIQAKYMGKKV

-228 NVSGALLAKL
+228 NVAGALLAKL

-253 SRVKD
+253 ERVKD

-287 LGGVLVVDQTLTL
+287 LGGVLVVDQALTL
-300 GTLLALT
+300 GTLLALA

-341 DLKPIIKDPVSPSKL
+341 DLKPLIKDPEVSKKL
-356 PEGPLGIEFKNVSF
+356 PEGPLGIRFKNVSF
-370 VYPTRKEVGIESL
+370 IYPTRKEVGIESL
-383 ELANEDG
+383 ELTKEDT
-390 ASESNNEI
+390 SLESNTEI
-398 LKNLSIVMKPGTMT
+398 LKNISIEMKPGTMT

-430 RLYDPTKGEILL
+430 RLYDPTKGEVLV
-442 GNVNIKQLS
+442 GEVNLKELS
-451 REDIRD
+451 RRDIRD
-457 NIGVVTQDS
+457 TIGVVTQDS

-479 AKSNAT
+479 AKSDST
-485 ENEMWHA
+485 ENEIWQA

-499 EFISELPEKLNT
+499 DFVSDLPEKLNT

-581 VAADQIAVIK
+581 VSADQIAVIK

-605 VKNSLYADL
+605 LKNSVYADL
-614 YNKQFEKTT
+614 YNKQFEKSN